1 MQVSVFFRRSIQ
13 MRNRLQTI
21 WDVSVHDAKKHI
33 RSQRMLIL
41 GPLVIFLLSAT
52 CWGFSDPRI
61 IPAGLTVN
69 SPTDVLFLSST
80 SVVFIC
86 TLSVVLLGF
95 DAISKRRLTGE
106 LAIDLS
112 QPMPRSDYAWS
123 RLMGV
128 WLAAMA
134 PTTLG
139 ILIGAVLIQSQMGIW
154 PEFGDI
160 AMFIISTGL
169 LLWWYTCLQ
178 LLASSMARDIGTS
191 VTLGVGTWL
200 FFVFLWLIPTL
211 IIAQSMGVDVT
222 DTTSVAFDQIQEKT
236 DLFSP
241 NGVYQLLMET
251 RLSSAS
257 QPELSTF
264 SIWVSAI
271 SWFTVPTMLFLRRI
285 ERFNP

>member
-1 MQVSVFFRRSIQ
+1 
-13 MRNRLQTI
+13 MRNRLRTV
-21 WDVSVHDAKKHI
+21 WDLSLHDTKRHL

-41 GPLVIFLLSAT
+41 APLVIFLLCAA
-52 CWGFSDPRI
+52 CWGFADSRI
-61 IPAGLTVN
+61 VPAGLTVN
-69 SPTDVLFLSST
+69 SPADVLFLSST

-95 DAISKRRLTGE
+95 DSVSRRRLTGE
-106 LAIDLS
+106 LAMDLS

-123 RLMGV
+123 QIMGV
-128 WLAAMA
+128 WMAAMI
-134 PTTLG
+134 PTTSG
-139 ILIGAVLIQSQMGIW
+139 ILVGAFLIQRQMGQW

-160 AMFIISTGL
+160 AMFLFATGL
-169 LLWWYTCLQ
+169 LLWWYTSLQ
-178 LLASSMARDIGTS
+178 LLASSVARDVGAS

-222 DTTSVAFDQIQEKT
+222 DTSSLAFDQIQEKT

-251 RLSSAS
+251 RLASESQPHLSSISIWSSA
-257 QPELSTF
+257 
-264 SIWVSAI
+264 IV
-271 SWFTVPTMLFLRRI
+271 WFVIPTMLFSKRI
-285 ERFNP
+285 EHMRP

>member
-1 MQVSVFFRRSIQ
+1 
-13 MRNRLQTI
+13 MRNRLRTV
-21 WDVSVHDAKKHI
+21 WDLSLHDTKRHL

-41 GPLVIFLLSAT
+41 APLVIFLLCAA
-52 CWGFSDPRI
+52 CWGFADSRI
-61 IPAGLTVN
+61 VPAGLTVN
-69 SPTDVLFLSST
+69 SPADVLFLSST

-95 DAISKRRLTGE
+95 DAVSRRRLTGE
-106 LAIDLS
+106 LAMDLS

-123 RLMGV
+123 QIMGV
-128 WLAAMA
+128 WMAAMI
-134 PTTLG
+134 PTTIG
-139 ILIGAVLIQSQMGIW
+139 IIVGAFLIQRQMGQW

-160 AMFIISTGL
+160 AMFLFATGL
-169 LLWWYTCLQ
+169 LLWWYTSLQ
-178 LLASSMARDIGTS
+178 LLASSVARDVGAS

-222 DTTSVAFDQIQEKT
+222 DTSSLAFDQIQEKT

-251 RLSSAS
+251 RLASESQPQLSSISIWSSA
-257 QPELSTF
+257 
-264 SIWVSAI
+264 IV
-271 SWFTVPTMLFLRRI
+271 WFVIPTMLFSKRI
-285 ERFNP
+285 EHMRP